1 MHYYIL
7 VLRFQSSSSSL
18 AFLVSRSSFSVH
30 RFSSLSSSFAFLVRR
45 SQFDTTAL
53 LSQSIHTF
61 FLPFS
66 LSSVGSSFSL
76 LFRSSVPRRL
86 HVHLLLISG
95 WVHLS
100 RTHAGFR
107 WCASFIG
114 SVLTVPLSCRQ
125 VLALIVPSRLGFI
138 SGKACDELNSGE
150 ELDCVWCGLDCF
162 LSSSLSSG
170 LSTHCSF
177 SYRSHL

>member
-1 MHYYIL
+1 MGSFSLDSCRIQTVCLIYRQRLDCLH
-7 VLRFQSSSSSL
+7 SSSL
-18 AFLVSRSSFSVH
+18 LFGLLAVSCRSCTILFSFFVFSPRLPFSRFSFLVP
-30 RFSSLSSSFAFLVRR
+30 R

-114 SVLTVPLSCRQ
+114 SVLTVLLSCRQ
-125 VLALIVPSRLGFI
+125 VLALIVPSRTRI
-138 SGKACDELNSGE
+138 
-150 ELDCVWCGLDCF
+150 
-162 LSSSLSSG
+162 
-170 LSTHCSF
+170 H
-177 SYRSHL
+177 H

>member
-1 MHYYIL
+1 LSPFVLSPLRASGGEPSIMHYSIL

-114 SVLTVPLSCRQ
+114 SVLTVLLSCRQ
-125 VLALIVPSRLGFI
+125 VLALIVPSRTRI
-138 SGKACDELNSGE
+138 
-150 ELDCVWCGLDCF
+150 
-162 LSSSLSSG
+162 
-170 LSTHCSF
+170 H
-177 SYRSHL
+177 H